1 MLFSNVTVLPI
12 VETRAKEEECSS
24 PEVLLE
30 IPEGILSRVK
40 ALYDEGLCLQAHKEA
55 IKVAPLNRWTGI
67 SARVLAG
74 RLAANLGGYRLNHVH
89 HWLAWRS
96 DKTNPDLLAYHCY
109 TVFQRRGPLAAL
121 EFLERYHESTA
132 SQDPDGLTHFYTV
145 RAMVAGQL
153 RDFRSSELWLARAAE
168 FGPDHPWLATTRSNI
183 LEVQDRY
190 EEALE
195 AAQLALA
202 LRPWYRPGVQALAHA
217 LQLLGR
223 DEDALEFLTSAVEHL
238 ENMHVV
244 RQLSALQQELRQYD
258 QASSTLERFAELA
271 PLIEKHELLW
281 LQCQQIALDCLRNN
295 TSSALA
301 AAKQIDEPYYQ
312 ELAKRLQTGGP
323 FRRVLLDVPF
333 IRQHHMTC
341 SPATLSAISAFWKR
355 PAAHLEVAEKI
366 CYDGT
371 PAHSERNWA
380 ETNGWVTREFT
391 ITWDA
396 AVALLDRGVPFTL
409 ATAAATSGHMQAV
422 VGYDEARQTLSIRD
436 PFVYSTSE
444 FSIKAL
450 LESHRSTG
458 PRGMAMVPAERHD
471 LLDGLD
477 LPDAALYDQLHRVER
492 ALALHHRAEAVETS
506 SAMQATAP
514 DHRLTLT
521 ALRAIASYDGNVPAL
536 LQSVELLL
544 KQFPKDGNLS
554 LTKLGCLREL
564 ARRQERLDLLEQLCT
579 TPGVD
584 PVFWQQYGQELRQD
598 AREHRAA
605 ASWVRWA
612 LRYRTIDPVLVSA
625 WADLLW
631 DKRDFET
638 ATRYYRIA
646 AGLGDKNEQFARSF
660 FVASRHLRKTDE
672 ALAFLKDR
680 ERRLGK
686 KSVEPSIA
694 LVQSLQLLGRNGEA
708 FAVLDAALAQ
718 APEPSRLRLFAADF
732 YGRFSRFCEAD
743 RLLQEAQDASP
754 PAQWHRAAAALAGYQ
769 NQKHNALTHW
779 REVLKLEPLAHD
791 AIRAVALLLAETEG
805 RDAAL
810 RFLAEL
816 CDRFPYSCP
825 LLTLRI
831 QWLNQEEAAIV
842 VPHLRHLL
850 AVNPA
855 DAWGWRELAL
865 ELANSGNHAEAEKA
879 VQEAIRLEP
888 HLSSGYCV
896 RGDLF
901 RRTGRLKEAHTD
913 YREALRLE
921 IDNEY
926 ALAKFVETAGS
937 LADRK
942 QALSVVTEELRRQ
955 VIFSGAL
962 FAYQTAAKGVLPA
975 AEVLDFLREANKSRP
990 DLWQAWS
997 VLVAELVNAGQLDE
1011 ALALARESTERFPLL
1026 PRLWVELSR
1035 VEQARLHPAGEIAAL
1050 EKALELSPGYAF
1062 AARQLASIHERQ
1074 NDLDRARLILEEAI
1088 SISPLDPF
1096 NHGCLAQALWK
1107 AGQRDQ
1113 AISKAQHVLRL
1124 DPGYDWGWNALRDWG
1139 AETGKPALA
1148 ADLARE
1154 LTRTRAGET
1163 RSWLRLAH
1171 SLSPE
1176 TDAEELFNALERA
1189 LALNPRCDEAYDVR
1203 ARALTRLNRFD
1214 EALDQCAPA
1223 LFQPVPIQLRIRAAW
1238 VESQRGNL
1246 GKAIERAKAAL
1257 ADHPEYFIGWQLLA
1271 DWYVRNQDLENA
1283 TRAAEKMASLAPL
1296 ETVPLG
1302 YLGDLKLRLV
1312 DKKGAEQ
1319 AFERAFTLD
1328 PDYTYAGF
1336 QLFALALA
1344 KPDTDAAEKTLKTL
1358 ARRGDNH
1365 QTRSCAVE
1373 LACARSHFKEA
1384 IELFGTLCA
1393 SADAQ
1398 AWTLAK
1404 AAQALDR
1411 AKRQRYVDRELDK
1424 QLTTNPRSIGLA
1436 TSWVERRVNRGSWRL
1451 HKRLAALP
1459 ESEGRRQ
1466 AVLTYL
1472 DLMGRAFQK
1481 TRQKK
1486 DVTGELSLRYHLW
1499 RLLKRHRSWLQADVD
1514 GWGKVGYVLTTIGR
1528 PGPVI
1533 AWLGDWRSRPKAE
1546 SWMLYNLII
1555 MLQRK
1560 KLYDDCREVIRHAVN
1575 MRHSDELHDVFR
1587 LWAAFEDGLQGNISE
1602 ARTHLT
1608 ALPAAASPP
1617 GLAPVRAMTEILL
1630 QLREPN
1636 LDKRGGLK
1644 EIKSRL
1650 KAAFEKIRPSQSS
1663 RYVRDG
1669 YCRFLRTAS
1678 KEVKGL
1684 SFWGWWF
1691 YRQTDWLKLA
1701 PVLVLAPLAIVEPR
1715 VVVIFLVL
1723 LVRFLKRI

>member
-1 MLFSNVTVLPI
+1 MLLSDVTVLPI
-12 VETRAKEEECSS
+12 VATA
-24 PEVLLE
+24 
-30 IPEGILSRVK
+30 
-40 ALYDEGLCLQAHKEA
+40 Q
-55 IKVAPLNRWTGI
+55 
-67 SARVLAG
+67 VLAG
-74 RLAANLGGYRLNHVH
+74 RLAANLGAYRLNRVH

-96 DKTNPDLLAYHCY
+96 NKTNPDLLAYHGY

-121 EFLERYHESTA
+121 EFLERYDALKA
-132 SQDPDGLTHFYTV
+132 SGDPHGLTHFYTV
-145 RAMVAGQL
+145 RAMVAGHL
-153 RDFRSSELWLARAAE
+153 RDFKSGELWLARAAE
-168 FGPDHPWLATTRSNI
+168 FGPDDPWVAAMRSNI

-195 AAQLALA
+195 AARQALA
-202 LRPWYRPGVQALAHA
+202 LRPWYRPGVQALAHT

-223 DEDALEFLTSAVEHL
+223 DQEALEFLTTAVEHL

-244 RQLSALQQELRQYD
+244 RQLSSLQQELRQYD
-258 QASSTLERFAELA
+258 DASSTLQRFAELA
-271 PLIEKHELLW
+271 PLIEKHERLW
-281 LQCQQIALDCLRNN
+281 LQRQRIALDCLRNN
-295 TSSALA
+295 TAAALA
-301 AAKQIDEPYYQ
+301 AAKQIDDPYYL
-312 ELAKRLQTGGP
+312 ELAKRLETGGP

-333 IRQHHMTC
+333 VRQHHMTC
-341 SPATLSAISAFWKR
+341 SPATLAAISEFWQR
-355 PAAHLEVAEKI
+355 PAAHLEVAERI

-380 ETNGWVTREFT
+380 ETNGWATCEFT

-396 AVALLDRGVPFTL
+396 AVALLDRGVPFALT
-409 ATAAATSGHMQAV
+409 TAAATSGHIQAV

-436 PFVYSTSE
+436 PTHYSIHE
-444 FSIKAL
+444 FSIKGL

-458 PRGMAMVPAERHD
+458 PRGMALVPAERRD
-471 LLDGLD
+471 LLEGLD
-477 LPDAALYDQLHRVER
+477 LPDAGLYDQLHCVER
-492 ALALHHRAEAVETS
+492 ALALHHRAEAVEAAN
-506 SAMQATAP
+506 AMQVTAP

-544 KQFPKDGNLS
+544 KQFPNDGNLS

-564 ARRQERLDLLEQLCT
+564 ARRQERLDLLEHLCL

-612 LRYRTIDPVLVSA
+612 LRYRPIDPVLVSA

-631 DKRDFET
+631 DKREFET

-660 FVASRHLRKTDE
+660 FVACRHLRKTDE

-686 KSVEPSIA
+686 KSTEPSIA
-694 LVQSLQLLGRNGEA
+694 LVQSLQMLGRSGEA
-708 FAVLDAALAQ
+708 FGVLDAALAQ
-718 APEPSRLRLFAADF
+718 ASEPGRLRLFAADF
-732 YGRFSRFCEAD
+732 YGRFSRFTEAE

-769 NQKHNALTHW
+769 NQKQNALTHW

-805 RDAAL
+805 RAVAL
-810 RFLAEL
+810 RFLDEL
-816 CDRFPYSCP
+816 CERFPYSCP

-831 QWLNQEEAAIV
+831 QWVMQEDASTAV
-842 VPHLRHLL
+842 SHLHHLL

-865 ELANSGNHAEAEKA
+865 KLADLGNYSEAEKA

-888 HLSSGYCV
+888 HHSAGYCV

-901 RRTGRLKEAHTD
+901 RRTGRLKEAHAD
-913 YREALRLE
+913 YREAMRLE

-926 ALAKFVETAGS
+926 ALAKFVETAES

-942 QALSVVTEELRRQ
+942 RALALVTEELRRQ

-962 FAYQTAAKGVLPA
+962 FAYQTAAKGVLAP
-975 AEVLDFLREANKSRP
+975 AEVLELLREAHKSRP

-997 VLVAELVNAGQLDE
+997 VLVAELVNAGKLDE
-1011 ALALARESTERFPLL
+1011 GLTLARESTERFPLL

-1035 VEQARLHPAGEIAAL
+1035 VEHARLDSAGEIAGL

-1062 AARQLASIHERQ
+1062 AARQLASICERQ
-1074 NDLDRARLILEEAI
+1074 NDLERARRILEEAI

-1096 NHGCLAQALWK
+1096 NHGCLAQALWR
-1107 AGQRDQ
+1107 ARQRDQ
-1113 AISKAQHVLRL
+1113 AILKAQHAVRL
-1124 DPGYDWGWNALRDWG
+1124 EPGYDWAWNALRDWG
-1139 AETGKPALA
+1139 SETGKPTLA
-1148 ADLARE
+1148 AELARE
-1154 LTRTRAGET
+1154 LTRSRAGET
-1163 RSWLRLAH
+1163 RSWLRLAN
-1171 SLSPE
+1171 SLSPD
-1176 TDAEELFNALERA
+1176 TNADELFNALERA
-1189 LALNPRCDEAYDVR
+1189 LALNPRCEEAYDLR
-1203 ARALTRLNRFD
+1203 ARALTCLNRFD
-1214 EALDQCAPA
+1214 EALVQCAPP
-1223 LFQPVPIQLRIRAAW
+1223 LLQPVPIQLLIRAAW
-1238 VESQRGNL
+1238 IESQRGNL

-1257 ADHPEYFIGWQLLA
+1257 ADHPEYFIGWQWLA

-1283 TRAAEKMASLAPL
+1283 TRAAEKMAGLAPL
-1296 ETVPLG
+1296 EAVPLG
-1302 YLGDLKLRLV
+1302 YLGDLKLRLG
-1312 DKKGAEQ
+1312 DRKGAQ
-1319 AFERAFTLD
+1319 RAFERAFLLD

-1336 QLFALALA
+1336 QLFSLALT
-1344 KPDTDAAEKTLKTL
+1344 KPDTDAADKTLKTL

-1365 QTRSCAVE
+1365 QTISCAVE
-1373 LACARSHFKEA
+1373 LACARSQFKQA
-1384 IELFGTLCA
+1384 IDLFGTLCGLP
-1393 SADAQ
+1393 DAQ
-1398 AWTLAK
+1398 AWTIAK

-1411 AKRQRYVDRELDK
+1411 SKHQRDVDHELDK
-1424 QLTTNPRSIGLA
+1424 QLTANPRSTGLA
-1436 TSWVERRVNRGSWRL
+1436 TFWVERRVNRGSWRL

-1459 ESEGRRQ
+1459 EGEARRQ

-1486 DVTGELSLRYHLW
+1486 DVTGELSLRYHFW
-1499 RLLKRHRSWLQADVD
+1499 RLLKRHRSWLHADVE
-1514 GWGKVGYVLTTIGR
+1514 GWGKVGYALTTIGR

-1533 AWLGDWRSRPKAE
+1533 AWLGDWRSRRRAE

-1575 MRHSDELHDVFR
+1575 LRHSDELHDVFR
-1587 LWAAFEDGLQGNISE
+1587 LWAAFEEGLLGNISE
-1602 ARTHLT
+1602 ARTHLA

-1617 GLAPVRAMTEILL
+1617 GLAPVRTMTEILL
-1630 QLREPN
+1630 KIREPG
-1636 LDKRGGLK
+1636 LGKRGLLK
-1644 EIKSRL
+1644 EIKSRV
-1650 KAAFEKIRPSQSS
+1650 KAAFAKIRPCKSS

-1669 YCRFLRTAS
+1669 YCRFLRAAS
-1678 KEVKGL
+1678 KEVGGL

-1691 YRQTDWLKLA
+1691 YRQTDWFKLA
-1701 PVLVLAPLAIVEPR
+1701 PILALAPLAVFEPR
-1715 VVVIFLVL
+1715 VAVIVLVL
-1723 LVRFLKRI
+1723 LVLFLKRI